1 MGPMGPMGPIG
12 PIRPILFQKGPPLLA
27 LSTAWYKRED
37 PTIGATLKAI
47 AAMGFEAVEIGIS
60 KARFDLAKVQKTL
73 EEVPLKVVS
82 VHNVCTKRTLDPEN
96 ERGDWLAS
104 PDPKQRR
111 EAVALTL
118 ESVENAKAMGSGVV
132 VLHLGIIPIEQR
144 WEKQNLLYKLGEGGP
159 AAAEGYGVT
168 IEEMLEERQALVAP
182 YLDAACQSLAELL
195 QSTSG
200 VRFGLEC
207 RMGWHE
213 LPSLDEVGKL
223 LERFRDP
230 RIGYWH
236 DTGHAVLQE
245 VMGLA
250 GQYEWLRRFGHR
262 TFGIHLHDVTERVRD
277 HYPPGL
283 GTVDFGPL
291 LELLSP
297 EALRV
302 MEIASRFLPEEI
314 VLGKKRLEEMGF

>member
-1 MGPMGPMGPIG
+1 
-12 PIRPILFQKGPPLLA
+12 LLA

-37 PTIGATLKAI
+37 PTIGSTLKAI
-47 AAMGFEAVEIGIS
+47 AAMGFGAVEIGIG
-60 KARFDLAKVQKTL
+60 KARFDVGQVQKTL
-73 EEVPLKVVS
+73 KSVPLKVVS
-82 VHNVCTKRTLDPEN
+82 VHNVCSKRSPGPEN

-118 ESVENAKAMGSGVV
+118 ESVENARAMGCGVV

-144 WEKQNLLYKLGEGGP
+144 WEKQDLLYKLGEGGP
-159 AAAEGYGVT
+159 PAAVEYGVT
-168 IEEMLEERQALVAP
+168 IQDVLDERYALVAP
-182 YLDAACQSLAELL
+182 YFDAACQSLAELL
-195 QSTSG
+195 QPTSG
-200 VRFGLEC
+200 VKFGLEC

-223 LERFRDP
+223 LQRFPDP
-230 RIGYWH
+230 RVGYWH

-245 VMGLA
+245 AMGIA
-250 GQYEWLRRFGHR
+250 GQLDWLRRYGHR

-283 GTVDFGPL
+283 GTVDFKPL
-291 LELLSP
+291 LGLLP
-297 EALRV
+297 PGALRV

-314 VLGKKRLEEMGF
+314 AVGRKRLEEMGW